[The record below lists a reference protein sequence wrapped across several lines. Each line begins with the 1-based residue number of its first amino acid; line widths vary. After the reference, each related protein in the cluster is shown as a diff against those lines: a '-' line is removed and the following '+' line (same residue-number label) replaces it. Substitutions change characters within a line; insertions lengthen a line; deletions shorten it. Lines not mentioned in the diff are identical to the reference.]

1 MAKIYT
7 GIEFNN
13 TPENIRSLMPRI
25 AAQLKKEGW
34 FLRTNMVGFYSQG
47 GIRRSHF
54 AAGIDMPLF
63 GFYGETPENMG
74 EVFAGMSPL
83 IDEDAID
90 LLYQDIQEVFPDFLS
105 KFNSSTSDVFYDTV
119 ATGVKLLGYLYNEPS
134 DFLICYA
141 PDEKD
146 EEVLPMLYLAKKYHI
161 PVINLAHKANLD
173 RILYWL
179 GA

>member
-13 TPENIRSLMPRI
+13 TPENIRSLLPRI

-34 FLRTNMVGFYSQG
+34 FLRTSMVGFYSQE

-63 GFYGETPENMG
+63 GFY
-74 EVFAGMSPL
+74 
-83 IDEDAID
+83 
-90 LLYQDIQEVFPDFLS
+90 
-105 KFNSSTSDVFYDTV
+105 
-119 ATGVKLLGYLYNEPS
+119 
-134 DFLICYA
+134 
-141 PDEKD
+141 D
-146 EEVLPMLYLAKKYHI
+146 EEVLPMLYLAKKYNI

>member
-13 TPENIRSLMPRI
+13 TPENIRSLLPRI

-34 FLRTNMVGFYSQG
+34 FLRTNMVGFYSQE

-74 EVFAGMSPL
+74 QVFAGISPL

-90 LLYQDIQEVFPDFLS
+90 LMYQDIQEVFPDFLS

-146 EEVLPMLYLAKKYHI
+146 EEVLPMLYLAKKYNI